1 LPRKC
6 EALSTIR
13 KKEKE
18 RKKRRKKKKKKTK
31 TLGITSQTEYGN
43 LQNTEEVA
51 LPALSSQ
58 PAAPSLP
65 WS

>member
-1 LPRKC
+1 VRPSV
-6 EALSTIR
+6 LS
-13 KKEKE
+13 E
-18 RKKRRKKKKKKTK
+18 KKKKKERKEEKKRKKKPK